1 MIYSKTNLETTK
13 KISFILLHGGFE
25 ERVNYRTKES
35 GKKLEQRDEKMKKR
49 EREQRNKRMNRRVE
63 ETRDQMDERNKW
75 MKETDQRPNRQL
87 NERRTNHER

>member
-49 EREQRNKRMNRRVE
+49 ERTKKQTDESEGRRH
-63 ETRDQMDERNKW
+63 KG
-75 MKETDQRPNRQL
+75 PNG
-87 NERRTNHER
+87 